1 MKKEWE
7 PMPVA
12 DHAEGLLPEAIEA
25 TKRAV
30 LMPSSRA
37 DALLFDLGRVVID
50 IDFNRAF
57 SRWARHARCDQK
69 LIRERFR
76 HDDTVYKRHERGE
89 IDSAEF
95 FDNLRAS
102 LAIDISDAQLLD
114 GWNSILVGEM
124 PGVSELLAKATGS
137 FPLYAFTNSNR
148 EHEQY
153 WSKQFS
159 GILSNFKEVYV
170 SSTIGLRKPE
180 AAAYDYV
187 VRAIGAPADRIVFFD
202 DNLENIQGARAR
214 GLQAVRVQSSAD
226 LADSL
231 AVLIERSRAVE
242 EWPR

>member
-1 MKKEWE
+1 
-7 PMPVA
+7 
-12 DHAEGLLPEAIEA
+12 
-25 TKRAV
+25 
-30 LMPSSRA
+30 MPSNTA

-50 IDFNRAF
+50 IDFNQAF
-57 SRWARHARCDQK
+57 SRWAEHAGCDQK

-76 HDDTVYKRHERGE
+76 HDDTAYKRHERGE
-89 IDSAEF
+89 IGSEEF

-124 PGVSELLAKATGS
+124 PGVFKLLVKAAGS

-180 AAAYDYV
+180 AEAYDYV
-187 VRAIGAPADRIVFFD
+187 VRAIGVSADRIVFFD
-202 DNLENIQGARAR
+202 DSRENIEGARAR
-214 GLQAVRVQSSAD
+214 GLQAVHIKSGAD
-226 LADSL
+226 LADAL
-231 AVLIERSRAVE
+231 ALLIERSRAVE
-242 EWPR
+242 TGISARARPIRTRAATSARSKGR

>member
-1 MKKEWE
+1 
-7 PMPVA
+7 
-12 DHAEGLLPEAIEA
+12 
-25 TKRAV
+25 
-30 LMPSSRA
+30 MPSSSA

-57 SRWARHARCDQK
+57 SRWAEHARCDQK

-76 HDDTVYKRHERGE
+76 YDDTAYKRHERGE
-89 IDSAEF
+89 IGSQEF

-124 PGVSELLAKATGS
+124 PGVSELLAKAAGT

-153 WSKQFS
+153 WSNQFS
-159 GILSNFKEVYV
+159 GILGNFKEVYV

-180 AAAYDYV
+180 AEACDYV
-187 VRAIGAPADRIVFFD
+187 VRAIGVSADRIVFFD
-202 DNLENIQGARAR
+202 DSLENIEGARAR
-214 GLQAVRVQSSAD
+214 GLQAVHIKSGAD
-226 LADSL
+226 LADAL
-231 AVLIERSRAVE
+231 ALLIERSCAVE
-242 EWPR
+242 TGISARARPIRTAPQRARARRGGRFMRPARDTWG